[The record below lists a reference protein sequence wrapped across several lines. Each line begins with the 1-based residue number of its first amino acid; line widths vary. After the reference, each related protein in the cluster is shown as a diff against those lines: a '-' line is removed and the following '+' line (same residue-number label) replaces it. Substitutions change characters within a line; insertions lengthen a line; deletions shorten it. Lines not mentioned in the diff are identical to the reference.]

1 MTAVIVDVDRASS
14 GPFGSV
20 SARRAYLAG
29 LDRLAGLGTVERDL
43 VRLGQMPGLAR
54 WVEQVKATGGCAHPV
69 YLSGSTTAVDGATGE
84 VVLRSYST
92 RGEPGERLAVR
103 CRNRRASRCASCSY
117 QYAGDTFHLVRAGL
131 AGGKGIGAGVASH
144 PRAFV
149 TLTAPSFGRVHREG
163 VCRPARRDVCVHGA
177 PVGCGRV
184 HEASDP
190 LVGQP
195 LCAGCYDY
203 TGHVLWHAHA
213 GVLWTRFTDT
223 VYHRLARVGGVGRS
237 AVRRVVRVS
246 AVKVAEYQRRG
257 AVHFHAVIRLD
268 GPDGPGQAPPGWAS
282 AGVLVEAVRSAA
294 GAVSVPV
301 PESAA
306 YGTRA
311 LRFGAQLDVRAL
323 DSALTDGQMAGYLAK
338 YVGKSVS
345 VSVGGAGAGSL
356 DRRLVAA
363 GQVRALRASTH
374 VRALVG
380 TCWRL
385 GGLPELQHLRLRAW
399 AHALGYRGHCVTK
412 TRAYSV
418 TYGLLRAER
427 ADHMGARPL
436 AEAGSDAVVVERRW
450 RYVSSGHSP
459 AEALVAAGIA
469 ADLATERD
477 LARDLRPGW
486 VGGARRDPGRVGGSW
501 SPGRPL
507 DVDLVVGGGDRATG
521 LAGGVRR
528 GPSRAEGR
536 RSPGDDPV
544 GDRHGG

>member
-1 MTAVIVDVDRASS
+1 MTVTVDVDRDSS

-54 WVEQVKATGGCAHPV
+54 WVEQVTATGGCARPV
-69 YLSGSTTAVDGATGE
+69 YLSGSTVAVDSATGE
-84 VVLRSYST
+84 VLRSYST
-92 RGEPGERLAVR
+92 CGEPGERLAVR
-103 CRNRRASRCASCSY
+103 CRNRRASRCQPCSY
-117 QYAGDTFHLVRAGL
+117 QYAGDTFQLVRAGL
-131 AGGKGIGAGVASH
+131 AGGKGIGAGVAAH
-144 PRAFV
+144 PRVFV

-163 VCRPARRDVCVHGA
+163 SCHAAGRGVCGHGV

-184 HEASDP
+184 HEAADP

-195 LCAGCYDY
+195 VCAGCYDY
-203 TGHVLWHAHA
+203 PGHVLWHAHA
-213 GVLWTRFTDT
+213 GVLWTRFTD
-223 VYHRLARVGGVGRS
+223 VLYHRLARAGGVGRS

-268 GPDGPGQAPPGWAS
+268 GPDGPAEAPPGWAS

-306 YGTRA
+306 YGARA
-311 LRFGAQLDVRAL
+311 LKFGDQLDVRAL
-323 DSALTDGQMAGYLAK
+323 ASALTDGQMAGYLAK

-345 VSVGGAGAGSL
+345 VSVGDAEAGTL

-363 GQVRALRASTH
+363 SQVRALRASNH

-385 GGLPELQHLRLRAW
+385 GGLVELQHLRLRAW

-412 TRAYSV
+412 TRAYST
-418 TYGLLRAER
+418 TYGRLRAER
-427 ADHMGARPL
+427 AQHTGARSV
-436 AEAGSDAVVVERRW
+436 AEAGDSVVVERRW
-450 RYVSSGHSP
+450 RYVHCGHSP

-469 ADLATERD
+469 ADLATERE
-477 LARDLRPGW
+477 LARELRPGW
-486 VGGARRDPGRVGGSW
+486 VGGARRDPGRGNGSW
-501 SPGRPL
+501 TRRRL
-507 DVDLVVGGGDRATG
+507 RDVDLEAGGGDLATG

-528 GPSRAEGR
+528 GPSRAEGQ
-536 RSPGDDPV
+536 RSPGDGHA